1 MIETSQLHNIALIAH
16 GGSGKTSL
24 AESFLFLTKV
34 TNRMGRTDDGSSNL
48 DFEPEEIKRQ
58 ASLSSAFHHFPW
70 KRRTITFTDTPGD
83 ENFMND
89 TKGCLQGVDGAVVVI
104 DAVDG
109 IKIGTERV
117 WEFADEWK
125 LPRLVFINKMD
136 RERADFFK
144 IVEELGKLFALKCV
158 PVQVP
163 IGAEDKFK
171 GVVNLLDGKA
181 YVYEPD
187 SGAFTA
193 QDVPSDLAAVVAK
206 WRERLIENVAEGDD
220 TLLEKYLEEGELS
233 AEEIRQGLIA
243 GVQSKV
249 LAPVCC
255 GAGLHLIGVPH
266 LLDVI
271 VETMP
276 TPVDRGPIPGVS
288 PADKSEITRNPQPDA
303 PFSAVVIKTI
313 TDPYAGRLSI
323 FRVFSGTIKPDSTIY
338 NASKEAR
345 ERFGQLLALEGKNQ
359 KPVESAG
366 PGEIVSV
373 AKLKDTTTGNTLCDE
388 GQAILYPVHEP
399 LPAIISYA
407 VAPKSKG
414 EEEKV
419 FSALSKILE
428 EDVTLKLN
436 RNEQTR
442 EVIMSG
448 MGQVHIEVTLEK
460 IRRKFGVEV
469 ALSTPKVPYKETI
482 RGKARVQGRYKTQ
495 TGGRGQFGDA
505 WLEVE
510 PLPRGSG
517 FEFVD
522 RVVGGSI
529 PRQFIPAVEKGVV
542 EAMAGGVITGNP
554 IVDIRVSLVDGSYH
568 TVDSSE
574 MAFKI
579 AGSIGFKKGFL
590 ESHPILLEPIML
602 LTVIVP
608 DEYMGDIIG
617 DLNSRRGKVQGVDVK
632 AGRQYIRAFLPQAEI
647 MDYAPT
653 LKSITGAR
661 GSFTVVF
668 DHYEEVPSHIFEK
681 IVAESGKKPAEE

>member
-1 MIETSQLHNIALIAH
+1 MIETSQLHNIALVAH

-24 AESFLFLTKV
+24 AEAFLFLTKV

-70 KRRTITFTDTPGD
+70 KRRIITFIDTPGD

-89 TKGCLQGVDGAVVVI
+89 TKTCLQGADGAVVVI

-117 WEFADEWK
+117 WEFADEYE

-144 IVEELGKLFALKCV
+144 IVGELGQLFDKKCV
-158 PVQVP
+158 PVHVP
-163 IGAEDKFK
+163 IGAEENFR
-171 GVVNLLDGKA
+171 GLVNLLDGKA

-187 SGAFTA
+187 KGTFAA
-193 QDVPSDLAAVVAK
+193 QEVPADLADTVSH
-206 WRERLIENVAEGDD
+206 WREQLIENVAEGDD

-233 AEEIRQGLIA
+233 DEEIRKGLIA
-243 GVQSKV
+243 GVKAGL

-255 GAGLHLIGVPH
+255 GAGIHLIGVPH
-266 LLDVI
+266 LLDII

-276 TPVDRGPIPGVS
+276 TPLDRGPVTGLN
-288 PADKSEITRNPQPDA
+288 PADQSEITRDPKPNA

-323 FRVFSGTIKPDSTIY
+323 FRIFSGAIKPDSVIY
-338 NASKEAR
+338 NTSKDVK

-359 KPVESAG
+359 KAIESAG

-373 AKLKDTTTGNTLCDE
+373 AKLKDTTTGDSLCDD
-388 GQAILYPVHEP
+388 GQPIVYPLHEP
-399 LPAIISYA
+399 LPAIVSYA

-428 EDVTLKLN
+428 EDVTLKLD

-460 IRRKFGVEV
+460 IKRKFGVEV

-482 RGKARVQGRYKTQ
+482 RGKARVQGRYKKQ
-495 TGGRGQFGDA
+495 TGGRGQFGDT
-505 WLEVE
+505 WLEIE
-510 PLPRGSG
+510 PMPRGEG

-522 RVVGGSI
+522 RIVGGAI
-529 PRQFIPAVEKGVV
+529 PRQFIPAVEKGIV

-579 AGSIGFKKGFL
+579 AGSLGFKKGFR
-590 ESHPILLEPIML
+590 ESNPVLLEPIML
-602 LTVIVP
+602 LTVTVP
-608 DEYMGDIIG
+608 DEFMGDVIG
-617 DLNSRRGKVQGVDVK
+617 DLNSRRGKVQGVDAK
-632 AGRQYIRAFLPQAEI
+632 SGRQYIKAFLPQAEI

-661 GSFTVVF
+661 GSFTAVF
-668 DHYEEVPSHIFEK
+668 DHYEEVPAHIFDK
-681 IVAESGKKPAEE
+681 IVAEAGLAVEE

>member
-1 MIETSQLHNIALIAH
+1 
-16 GGSGKTSL
+16 
-24 AESFLFLTKV
+24 
-34 TNRMGRTDDGSSNL
+34 
-48 DFEPEEIKRQ
+48 
-58 ASLSSAFHHFPW
+58 
-70 KRRTITFTDTPGD
+70 
-83 ENFMND
+83 
-89 TKGCLQGVDGAVVVI
+89 
-104 DAVDG
+104 
-109 IKIGTERV
+109 
-117 WEFADEWK
+117 
-125 LPRLVFINKMD
+125 
-136 RERADFFK
+136 
-144 IVEELGKLFALKCV
+144 
-158 PVQVP
+158 
-163 IGAEDKFK
+163 
-171 GVVNLLDGKA
+171 
-181 YVYEPD
+181 
-187 SGAFTA
+187 
-193 QDVPSDLAAVVAK
+193 
-206 WRERLIENVAEGDD
+206 
-220 TLLEKYLEEGELS
+220 
-233 AEEIRQGLIA
+233 
-243 GVQSKV
+243 
-249 LAPVCC
+249 
-255 GAGLHLIGVPH
+255 
-266 LLDVI
+266 
-271 VETMP
+271 
-276 TPVDRGPIPGVS
+276 
-288 PADKSEITRNPQPDA
+288 
-303 PFSAVVIKTI
+303 
-313 TDPYAGRLSI
+313 
-323 FRVFSGTIKPDSTIY
+323 
-338 NASKEAR
+338 
-345 ERFGQLLALEGKNQ
+345 
-359 KPVESAG
+359 
-366 PGEIVSV
+366 
-373 AKLKDTTTGNTLCDE
+373 
-388 GQAILYPVHEP
+388 
-399 LPAIISYA
+399 
-407 VAPKSKG
+407 
-414 EEEKV
+414 
-419 FSALSKILE
+419 
-428 EDVTLKLN
+428 
-436 RNEQTR
+436 
-442 EVIMSG
+442 
-448 MGQVHIEVTLEK
+448 
-460 IRRKFGVEV
+460 V

-482 RGKARVQGRYKTQ
+482 RGKARVQGRYKKQ